1 MKVFVCQRSAVS
13 RKTSQVGATH
23 VLSLLDPGK
32 RPFLHPKTNRKNWLL
47 LHFEDNLD
55 ENQPNSP
62 TREHVK
68 QILAWGSTLPDD
80 AVVLVHCEA
89 GVSRS
94 TAAALALLVQHHGND
109 KIDECI
115 QLLLE
120 VRPVACPNP
129 LITLF
134 ADEQLG
140 CNGKLHEKAEAVA
153 TAKIVNYRAASS
165 RGLSREC

>member
-1 MKVFVCQRSAVS
+1 MKIVVCSRSAVS
-13 RKTSQVGATH
+13 RKTTQHSVTH

-32 RPFLHPKTNRKNWLL
+32 TPYLHPHTNRQNWLL
-47 LHFEDNLD
+47 LHFEDNL
-55 ENQPNSP
+55 EEHEKNSP
-62 TREHVK
+62 TREHVAR
-68 QILAWGSTLPDD
+68 ILEWGQTIPDD

-94 TAAALALLVQHHGND
+94 TAAALALLVQKHGID

-120 VRPVACPNP
+120 VRPVACPNK
-129 LITLF
+129 LIAKF

-140 CNGKLHEKAEAVA
+140 CEGKLLIASEKIAND
-153 TAKIVNYRAASS
+153 KIFKF
-165 RGLSREC
+165 LK